1 MESEIKKEF
10 LYLEIAKSLENQIRL
25 GILKFGDKLPS
36 IRMIC
41 SQHGVSMSTA
51 QLAYQELESKSLIL
65 SRPQSGYYV
74 SYTTNNKLGIPT
86 VSRPKVIPVKAV
98 MDIFDNTVN
107 DGVGKDF
114 MLFSRGVPAT
124 SLLPVAKLNKGIAR
138 AVKSLPGGGT
148 GYESLKG
155 NEKLRAAVAKSAYSW
170 NGNLSAND
178 ILTTPGCIS
187 AISYCLMAL
196 TKRGDTIA
204 VESPS
209 YYTTLHLAQSL
220 GLNVLELQTHPQTG
234 IEMESFE
241 KVLATTK
248 LAACLFVSNFNNPFG
263 SLMPEAH
270 KKEAVRLLE
279 KYNVPLIEDDI
290 YGDLYFGNQRP
301 VCCKSF
307 DESGIVLWCGSV
319 SKTLAPAYRVG
330 WVAPGKFMAEV
341 SKVKLFHSLSGTP
354 ITQEV
359 VGDFLENG
367 RYEKHLRT
375 LRKTLYSNYLHYVRT
390 ITDCFPEGTKISR
403 PQGGL
408 SLWVELPPQIDTI
421 TLYNAA
427 IAHKIVI
434 SPGKMFT
441 LQDQFNNCMRLSY
454 GLEWNDNTEKALQM
468 LGSLAKK
475 AML

>member
-10 LYLEIAKSLENQIRL
+10 LYLEIAKGLENQIRL
-25 GILKFGDKLPS
+25 GVLKFGDKLPS
-36 IRMIC
+36 IRTIC
-41 SQHGVSMSTA
+41 SQYGVSMSTS

-74 SYTTNNKLGIPT
+74 SYTTDNQLGIPT
-86 VSRPKVIPVKAV
+86 VSRPKVVPVKV
-98 MDIFDNTVN
+98 VTDIFDNTIN

-114 MLFSRGVPAT
+114 VLFSRGVPAT
-124 SLLPVAKLNKGIAR
+124 SLLPIAKLNKGITR
-138 AVKSLPGGGT
+138 AIKSLPGGGT

-155 NEKLRAAVAKSAYSW
+155 NEKLRAALAKSAYNW
-170 NGNLSAND
+170 KGNLSAND
-178 ILTTPGCIS
+178 ILTTQGCIS

-209 YYTTLHLAQSL
+209 YYITLHLAQSL

-234 IEMESFE
+234 VEMGPFE

-248 LAACLFVSNFNNPFG
+248 LAACIFVSNFNNPFG
-263 SLMPEAH
+263 SLMPDAH

-290 YGDLYFGNQRP
+290 YGELYFGNQRP

-307 DESGIVLWCGSV
+307 DKSGIVLWCSSI

-341 SKVKLFHSLSGTP
+341 SKVKLFHSVSGTA

-359 VGDFLENG
+359 IGDFLENG

-375 LRKTLYSNYLHYVRT
+375 LRKTLYSNYLNYVRT

-421 TLYNAA
+421 ALYNAV
-427 IAHKIVI
+427 IAYKIVI
-434 SPGKMFT
+434 SPGKMFS
-441 LQDQFNNCMRLSY
+441 LQDQFKNCMRLSY
-454 GLEWNDNTEKALQM
+454 GLEWNENTEKALRI